1 MLKSTTKTLLI
12 AALISACAIPTAT
25 AFASAD
31 DAMAICNV
39 RGIMGTVRVFTTR
52 ERRATR
58 SDVSTWP
65 EARLNMPLR
74 AGDRIVTAA
83 ESEVRLELADGS
95 TVRLRERSELEI
107 SELRGGASAINTK
120 LNLRDGSL
128 VASVVRAAGGRTE
141 FTLETPTSL
150 AAIRGTTVE
159 LVSRPEAGT
168 TVKTFD
174 GTVDVASRRNPRQIS
189 QVGNFQIA
197 EIDHSATRANVWGIP
212 RFYRPKT
219 TRLLSEEDMEALTGF
234 RRVILTIA
242 ELEEVQRMLDADGI
256 ASAVG
261 IGEADNEQ
269 IARTVAADNA
279 RAMLATSMGT
289 QVQRL
294 SESYSQNINNQA
306 RTIWEEGVRQM
317 TDVSVRGSHVHR
329 SITQHNPSN
338 GRWKVYSLMIIDPN
352 RMRNVMTGLADR
364 TEAETGLRVNRDDM
378 MSRMDASIRAFN
390 TRYHD
395 R

>member
-1 MLKSTTKTLLI
+1 MLKSKTKNLLI
-12 AALISACAIPTAT
+12 AMLLTACAIPTAT
-25 AFASAD
+25 AQASAD
-31 DAMAICNV
+31 DATAICNV
-39 RGIMGTVRVFTTR
+39 RGIMGTVRVFTSR
-52 ERRATR
+52 ERRANPN
-58 SDVSTWP
+58 DVSTWP

-74 AGDRIVTAA
+74 AGDRIVTAP

-107 SELRGGASAINTK
+107 SELRGGAAAINTR

-141 FTLETPTSL
+141 FNLGTPTSL

-159 LVSRPEAGT
+159 LTSRPDAGT
-168 TVKTFD
+168 TLKTFD
-174 GTVDVASRRNPRQIS
+174 GSVEVAPRRNARQTRM
-189 QVGNFQIA
+189 VNNFEITEIPHGAQI
-197 EIDHSATRANVWGIP
+197 ANVWRIP
-212 RFYRPKT
+212 SFYRPKT

-256 ASAVG
+256 ASAIG

-269 IARTVAADNA
+269 VARTVAADNA
-279 RAMLATSMGT
+279 RAQLATSMST
-289 QVQRL
+289 HVQRL
-294 SESYSQNINNQA
+294 SESYSQNIGGQA
-306 RTIWEEGVRQM
+306 RTIWEEGIRQM
-317 TDVSVRGSHVHR
+317 TDVTVRGSSVHR
-329 SITQHNPSN
+329 SITQHNFSN
-338 GRWKVYSLMIIDPN
+338 GQWKVYSLIILDPA
-352 RMRNVMTGLADR
+352 RMRHVMTGVADR
-364 TEAETGLRVNRDDM
+364 TEAETGLRIARDDM